1 MLTATISY
9 QFIAKDLG
17 ASLQRTAEQPAIKR
31 ESEYYLEKI
40 KDVDTIDQF
49 LADDRLFA
57 FAMRASGL
65 GDMTYAKAFIR
76 KVLTEGIDDPESFAN
91 KLADKRY
98 YEFAERFNFK
108 QFGDTATLFTKARQG
123 TVSDYV
129 RQVLEEEAGNDN
141 EGVRLALYFKRKA
154 PGVKSALDL
163 LAEPALLKVIETTL
177 GLDLSSGN
185 LDKNVARIEQKLDV
199 SDLSNPEKLD
209 KFLLRFTTMWELNQ
223 PTQNSITNVGL
234 LFSQPV
240 EVGVNQD
247 ILASLQNLKL
257 NGN

>member
-1 MLTATISY
+1 MLTASISY
-9 QFIAKDLG
+9 QFIAKDLS
-17 ASLQRTAEQPAIKR
+17 ASLKRTAEQPVIKR

-49 LADDRLFA
+49 LADDRLYS

-65 GDMTYAKAFIR
+65 GEMTYAKAFIR

-108 QFGDTATLFTKARQG
+108 QFGDTATIFTKARQG

-129 RQVLEEEAGNDN
+129 RQALEEEAGNDN

-154 PGVKSALDL
+154 PGVKSALGL
-163 LAEPALLKVIETTL
+163 LAEPALLKVTETAL
-177 GLDLSSGN
+177 GLNLSSGD
-185 LDKNVARIEQKLDV
+185 LDRNVKRIEKELDI
-199 SDLSNPEKLD
+199 SDLSDPEKLD
-209 KFLLRFTTMWELNQ
+209 KFLLRFTSMWELNQ
-223 PTQNSITNVGL
+223 PTQNSISNVGL
-234 LFSQPV
+234 LFSQPT